1 MEDAR
6 GWAQRLEAREMGS
19 STLRA
24 PLWTSAPS
32 AENGRWVR
40 SHCLLLPVILRGH
53 TDTRTKL
60 GQGVSPDPSF
70 TVTHGLG

>member
-6 GWAQRLEAREMGS
+6 GWAQSLEAREMGS
-19 STLRA
+19 STLLA

-32 AENGRWVR
+32 AENGGWVR
-40 SHCLLLPVILRGH
+40 GHCLLLPVILRH
-53 TDTRTKL
+53 TDTKL